1 MARKRLPKE
10 LEQLVKEVQTLNNEL
25 KEEESK
31 IIPITEREGYWDFP
45 LSVEIQFFDPLYSY
59 EITGYR
65 PINETEG
72 LDFDPNWFIETRKV
86 YEQTGKYCTYLFGS
100 KKFREFWKEQYI
112 RCKNGYTVNG
122 YTITG
127 DHYFFLNFYT
137 LPLVDKVEK
146 AGGGRPD
153 GFPNFSEAQYQW
165 FHYYEMAKRTRK
177 HCNMMKARGVGQM
190 REANYKFRKIG
201 ER

>member
-1 MARKRLPKE
+1 MAKKVIPKE
-10 LEQLVKEVQTLNNEL
+10 LGKLVKEVHDLNKDMIEEP
-25 KEEESK
+25 KE
-31 IIPITEREGYWDFP
+31 IPLTKREGYWDFP
-45 LSVEIQFFDPLYSY
+45 LSVDIQFFDPLYSY
-59 EITGYR
+59 ELTGYR
-65 PINETEG
+65 PINETQG
-72 LDFDPNWFIETRKV
+72 LDFDPNWFIETRKTF
-86 YEQTGKYCTYLFGS
+86 EQTGQYCTHLFGS
-100 KKFREFWKEQYI
+100 KKFREFWTEQYR

-127 DHYFFLNFYT
+127 DHYFFLNFYQ
-137 LPLVDKVEK
+137 LPLIDKVQK

-165 FHYYEMAKRTRK
+165 FHYYEMANRTRK

>member
-1 MARKRLPKE
+1 MAKKKLPKE

-59 EITGYR
+59 EITGYK
-65 PINETEG
+65 PINETKG

-86 YEQTGKYCTYLFGS
+86 YEQTGRYCAYLFGS
-100 KKFREFWKEQYI
+100 KKFREFWKEQYR

-122 YTITG
+122 
-127 DHYFFLNFYT
+127 
-137 LPLVDKVEK
+137 
-146 AGGGRPD
+146 
-153 GFPNFSEAQYQW
+153 
-165 FHYYEMAKRTRK
+165 
-177 HCNMMKARGVGQM
+177 
-190 REANYKFRKIG
+190 
-201 ER
+201 